1 MSNLLL
7 TEEEKLL
14 QSTIRTFAQK
24 ELAVRAPKYDEA
36 EEFPWENINGLASLG
51 IFGLGID
58 SKYGGTNGTVRQVAI
73 AIEEIAKGCAATSS
87 IVGAHLSLATQTI
100 NTLGNEYQKNRYL
113 PELVTGKK
121 IGAFGLTEAGGGSDV
136 AGMKTSVVKRDNK
149 YIINGAKGF
158 ITNGD
163 IAEVIIIFATH
174 DTSLRAKGI
183 SAFIVDKKTPGLT
196 VSKQTGKMGIR
207 ASSTSEII
215 LQNCKIPQ
223 ENLIG
228 REREGFKNAM
238 QILDVSRI
246 MIGAQGVGIA
256 QAAFEAAV
264 KYAQQREA
272 FGQHLSSFQA
282 IRWMIAEI
290 ATEIQ
295 AARLLTHYS
304 AELNDNGHPFA
315 TEASMAKLFGSEIA
329 VKAVDRALQ
338 IHGGYGYFKPSLVER
353 LYRDAKI
360 TQIYEGTT
368 EIQKLVISRNILR
381 DMPI

>member
-1 MSNLLL
+1 MSSLLL

-14 QSTIRTFAQK
+14 QNTMRSFAQK
-24 ELAVRAPKYDEA
+24 ELAIKEPQYDDA
-36 EEFPWENINGLASLG
+36 EEFQWDNISGLASLG
-51 IFGLGID
+51 MFGLGID
-58 SKYGGTNGTVRQVAI
+58 SKYGGTVGTTRQVAI

-100 NTLGNEYQKNRYL
+100 NTLGTESQKDRYL
-113 PELVTGKK
+113 PELVSGKK
-121 IGAFGLTEAGGGSDV
+121 IGAFGLTESGGGSDV
-136 AGMKTSVVKRDNK
+136 AGMKTVVVKQDNN

-163 IAEVIIIFATH
+163 IAQVLIIFASH

-183 SAFIVDKKTPGLT
+183 SAFIVDKETPGVT

-207 ASSTSEII
+207 ASSTAEII
-215 LQNCKIPQ
+215 LENCEVPQ

-228 REREGFKNAM
+228 KEREGFKNAM

-272 FGQHLSSFQA
+272 FGQNLSNFQA
-282 IRWMIAEI
+282 IRWMIAEM

-295 AARLLTHYS
+295 AARLLTYYS
-304 AELNDNGHPFA
+304 AELNDNRFPFA

-329 VKAVDRALQ
+329 VKAVDKAMQ
-338 IHGGYGYFKPSLVER
+338 IHGGSGYFKPTLVER

-381 DMPI
+381 DMAI

>member
-1 MSNLLL
+1 MSSLLL

-14 QSTIRTFAQK
+14 QNTMRSFAQK
-24 ELAVRAPKYDEA
+24 ELAIKAPQYDDA
-36 EEFPWENINGLASLG
+36 EEFPWDNISGLASLG
-51 IFGLGID
+51 MFGLGID
-58 SKYGGTNGTVRQVAI
+58 SKYGGTVGTTRQVAI

-100 NTLGNEYQKNRYL
+100 NTLGTESQKDRYL
-113 PELVTGKK
+113 PELVSGKK
-121 IGAFGLTEAGGGSDV
+121 IGAFGLTESGGGSDV
-136 AGMKTSVVKRDNK
+136 AGMKTVVVKQDNN

-163 IAEVIIIFATH
+163 IAQVLIIFASH

-183 SAFIVDKKTPGLT
+183 SAFIVDKETPGVT

-207 ASSTSEII
+207 ASSTAEII
-215 LQNCKIPQ
+215 LENCEVPQ

-228 REREGFKNAM
+228 KEREGFKNAM

-272 FGQHLSSFQA
+272 FGQNLSNFQA
-282 IRWMIAEI
+282 IRWMIAEM

-295 AARLLTHYS
+295 AARLLTYYS
-304 AELNDNGHPFA
+304 AELNDNRFPFA

-329 VKAVDRALQ
+329 VKAVDKAMQ
-338 IHGGYGYFKPSLVER
+338 IHGGSGYFKPTLVER

-381 DMPI
+381 DMAI